1 MFDLFHDNAR
11 EIVESVN
18 LSSLR
23 AGIQELGFIAKKA
36 TRKEMKRHK
45 GLWTTDHWTG
55 PNDETYS
62 TTMFHYIKD
71 WKMKS
76 LVIDFKVFRGTT
88 SGEAVFHD
96 QRKVLQGVDDS
107 KPFCL
112 MGVTDTTGSMG
123 TLGKYLRE
131 DGQEHG
137 YCTDHNFYRNALLAF
152 VG

>member
-1 MFDLFHDNAR
+1 
-11 EIVESVN
+11 
-18 LSSLR
+18 
-23 AGIQELGFIAKKA
+23 
-36 TRKEMKRHK
+36 MKNHK
-45 GLWTTDHWTG
+45 GSWTTDHWTG

-62 TTMFHYIKD
+62 NSTTTFHYIED

-76 LVIDFKVFRGTT
+76 LVIDFKVFWGTT
-88 SGEAVFHD
+88 SGEAVSHD

-131 DGQEHG
+131 DGKEHG
-137 YCTDHNFYRNALLAF
+137 YCTD
-152 VG
+152 